1 MNEEFVDI
9 ILPTYHPNLDLL
21 ERAIRSIINQHYT
34 NWFLY
39 LIQDGNDCDVLSLV
53 KSLKDSR
60 IYYYEIPHVGK
71 AAALNFA
78 VEKGNSKYIAYQ
90 DDDDI
95 WYPNHLM
102 ECISYLKANGS
113 KFVHT
118 DAHEINIL
126 VTKDNKHIE
135 VSRQKLH
142 RGLVTELTLMAIS
155 HINVVHERSLLDK
168 AGIYDPSLKFY
179 IDWDMFQRLARHTK
193 PHHISVFTCE
203 HNIFTNEDGIN
214 INTISSQNYNNRKL
228 REEKIMDMFKKSF
241 DLLTAENYVEL
252 LKDWQRNEYLVKEL
266 HKTYKEELIKLHKTY
281 KEELN
286 LIYSSKSWQITK
298 PLRFILNLFKR

>member
-78 VEKGNSKYIAYQ
+78 LV
-90 DDDDI
+90 
-95 WYPNHLM
+95 
-102 ECISYLKANGS
+102 KANGS